1 MAPEIHMKA
10 SYYHGIMVD
19 LFACGIILF
28 IFHSGHPPF
37 NVAKPKDSYYNMICT
52 NRHDKFWEAHSKKK
66 PENFYSE
73 EFKSLINGMLS
84 FDPTQ
89 RPSIAEIIAHPWFTK
104 ETATPEQIF
113 EEFKGRKM
121 KVDETVEKEK
131 IAEQKKKEQ
140 QKMAAQ
146 NQNANFMFEAMGP
159 AFRAKRDLNE
169 NEVEAFD
176 SLWNE
181 IETKFSEMNISEKMQ
196 KYKKGNNKPG
206 TTYWSAL
213 TPKSFF
219 ETCYYVAEKIGNST
233 KPNVEKFKITVTK
246 TLDEGKLVF
255 DVKLYL
261 DEGNYSVCEFIK
273 KEGPLME
280 FYSVCDSFKQELE
293 KQEGKG
299 LEIEAEMVKE

>member
-1 MAPEIHMKA
+1 MG
-10 SYYHGIMVD
+10 YYHGIMVD

-28 IFHSGHPPF
+28 IFHSVHPPF

-181 IETKFSEMNISEKMQ
+181 IETKFSEM
-196 KYKKGNNKPG
+196 
-206 TTYWSAL
+206 
-213 TPKSFF
+213 
-219 ETCYYVAEKIGNST
+219 
-233 KPNVEKFKITVTK
+233 
-246 TLDEGKLVF
+246 
-255 DVKLYL
+255 
-261 DEGNYSVCEFIK
+261 
-273 KEGPLME
+273 
-280 FYSVCDSFKQELE
+280 
-293 KQEGKG
+293 
-299 LEIEAEMVKE
+299 